1 MIGKVY
7 LTYVDYYDAK
17 TKTTRKKTR
26 PVLVVG
32 GPRNDDYTVLP
43 ISTISKRQN
52 LDPDYDILVD
62 AAERTALSLD
72 KECFIRTHKQMPMH
86 QAQLIKCLGDMRT
99 DLPDLYLDAI
109 SRMEQF
115 QVEIVNNAI

>member
-17 TKTTRKKTR
+17 TKTTRKKAR
-26 PVLVVG
+26 PVLVVS

-52 LDPDYDILVD
+52 LDSDYDILVD
-62 AAERTALSLD
+62 AAERTVLSLD
-72 KECFIRTHKQMPMH
+72 KECFIRTHKQTPMH

-115 QVEIVNNAI
+115 QAEVLNNAI

>member
-7 LTYVDYYDAK
+7 LTYMDYFDIR
-17 TKTTRKKTR
+17 TKTTRKKSR

-62 AAERTALSLD
+62 ATERAVLSLD
-72 KECFIRTHKQMPMH
+72 KECFIRTHKQTPAH

-99 DLPDLYLDAI
+99 DLPDLYLDAV

-115 QVEIVNNAI
+115 QEEIVNKSI

>member
-7 LTYVDYYDAK
+7 MTSVDYYDIR
-17 TKTTRKKTR
+17 TKTTRRKSR

-32 GPRNDDYTVLP
+32 GPRNNDYTVLP
-43 ISTISKRQN
+43 ISTISRRQN

-62 AAERTALSLD
+62 APERAVLSLD
-72 KECFIRTHKQMPMH
+72 KECFIRTHKQTPVH
-86 QAQLIKCLGDMRT
+86 QAQLVRYLGDMRT

-109 SRMEQF
+109 SRMEQN
-115 QVEIVNNAI
+115 QAEIVNNAI